1 MKQHLNISTILIM
14 LMSMIGVEAFAH
26 DFEVA
31 NSDGVTIYYV
41 KTSDTEVAVSYQG
54 GYRSSYSDE
63 YTGYVNIP
71 ENVYYDG
78 ITYSVTSIEGA
89 FYECSNLTWVVIPN
103 SVVSIGDYSF
113 QGCTGL
119 SFIIIPES
127 VTTIGYKA
135 FEGCSS
141 LGFIEIP
148 NSVTEIGGSTFKD
161 CTSLSSVIISN
172 SITRINYETF
182 EGCTSLTD
190 VDIPSGVTNIGS
202 YAFKGCTNLT
212 SIVIP
217 NTMTNIISSY
227 YSSDSGPAFTG
238 CTNLTKVTLN
248 SNSIASSYSSFTK
261 IFGEQVTEYILGDEV
276 KSIPSSTFSNCKKL
290 TSVTIGEGVTSI
302 GSNAF
307 YNCEK
312 LTSVTLG
319 SHVTSIDDYAFQ
331 NCYALTSINI
341 PESVTKIGY
350 GAFSSCWA
358 LTSINI
364 PNGSIDNY
372 AFKWC
377 SKLTSVTLGD
387 GVTKIG
393 THAFEYCGLTSI
405 TIPSS
410 VYSISEDAFYSCS
423 DLKQVTINS
432 TVPNLYSK
440 SWRDFFGGQVTE
452 YILGEG
458 VTSIGYQAF
467 SGCSNLTSVT
477 IPSTVTSIGTDAFR
491 GCKNLTSITI
501 PDGVTSI
508 GSYAFYNCS
517 SLTSITIPDGLTT
530 IDNYTFF
537 GCDGLTS
544 VTIPDGITN
553 IYEGA
558 FDNCSGLTS
567 ITIGSGVTSIGRYAF
582 SSCTNLTQVILNS
595 NDIVSATYTEK
606 SDIASIFGTQV
617 KDYLLGDEVQSIGDY
632 AFNSCTDLNSITFG
646 DNIQTIGSN
655 ALPACNYFVNRG
667 TYGLLHLW
675 NAGLEPMETGTT
687 DILYHP
693 SVTVSDVTQT
703 TATVQ
708 LNNINYEDYTFTY
721 GDQEITSTD
730 FTLTGLRP
738 EQPLPCLKASLG
750 EISFSTGD
758 EYTTSAISP
767 FVTYS
772 QSATTI
778 TATGSY
784 IEGDA
789 QVTGQRMTLNGTTE
803 DGNSIKVT
811 KLEPGTT
818 YTVNYEID
826 VAYGDNGQDTYTYT
840 GAADVTTDFVTLTTQ
855 SPKVISAGN
864 VVVSAESNL
873 DDEEA
878 KVGFEWRRMD
888 WGSDFA
894 SNTGKA
900 YFYEGTLEGFIRNLN
915 FADNTLWKCRP
926 YYESEAGKKYY
937 GEWMGIDP
945 MNVGDYE
952 PTVHTYSTV
961 SVDGNTASVKGYVQ
975 RGTDNITSQGF
986 KYWKKTSDVPSVSD
1000 IPSNAKTT
1008 EAKGTVMEASL
1019 TSLDNTSSYDYV
1031 AFATTSEGDTY
1042 YGVIRTLETG
1052 EGRLIPGD
1060 ANGDGVVNVTDIVE
1074 MVNSILGHP
1083 SAKFDPIAAD
1093 VNGDGV
1099 VNVTDIVSVVN
1110 IILSDPVAARELLG
1124 DEEDD

>member
-1 MKQHLNISTILIM
+1 LKILSFENSQIKFGTLLTYSYLLVFFEALKILSFENSQIKFGILLTYSYLCDDITDKMIDMKQHLNISTILIM

-41 KTSDTEVAVSYQG
+41 KTSDTEVAVSFQG
-54 GYRSSYSDE
+54 DYRWSNDNE

-71 ENVYYDG
+71 ESVYYDG
-78 ITYSVTSIEGA
+78 ITYSVTSIGEDA

-103 SVVSIGDYSF
+103 SVVSIGDHSF

-127 VTTIGYKA
+127 VTTIGYSA
-135 FEGCSS
+135 FRSTG
-141 LGFIEIP
+141 LTIVTIP
-148 NSVTEIGGSTFKD
+148 NSVTSLKAWAFQD
-161 CTSLSSVIISN
+161 CTNLTTVTIPNTLDGN
-172 SITRINYETF
+172 SMSYET
-182 EGCTSLTD
+182 
-190 VDIPSGVTNIGS
+190 
-202 YAFKGCTNLT
+202 FKGCTNLT
-212 SIVIP
+212 QV
-217 NTMTNIISSY
+217 N
-227 YSSDSGPAFTG
+227 
-238 CTNLTKVTLN
+238 LN
-248 SNSIASSYSSFTK
+248 SNNIVKNSSVYSF
-261 IFGEQVTEYILGDEV
+261 FGDQVTEYILGDDV
-276 KSIPSSTFSNCKKL
+276 KSIGSTAFSHCTNL
-290 TSVTIGEGVTSI
+290 TSVTIGKGVTEI
-302 GSNAF
+302 GTSAF
-307 YNCEK
+307 QGCTGLTSMDIPANVTKIGAYAFKDCK
-312 LTSVTLG
+312 GLTSVT
-319 SHVTSIDDYAFQ
+319 
-331 NCYALTSINI
+331 
-341 PESVTKIGY
+341 
-350 GAFSSCWA
+350 
-358 LTSINI
+358 I
-364 PNGSIDNY
+364 PNASIGEK
-372 AFKWC
+372 AFDWC
-377 SKLTSVTLGD
+377 SNLTSVTLGD
-387 GVTKIG
+387 GVTSIATK
-393 THAFEYCGLTSI
+393 AFTYCNLTSV
-405 TIPSS
+405 TIPKY
-410 VYSISEDAFYSCS
+410 VFTIGEDAFYCCS

-432 TVPNLYSK
+432 TIVGQLNKLRSY
-440 SWRDFFGGQVTE
+440 FGNQVTE

-458 VTSIGYQAF
+458 VTSIGANAF
-467 SGCSNLTSVT
+467 DYCSDLTSVT
-477 IPSTVTSIGTDAFR
+477 IPSTVTYIGTEAFYR
-491 GCKNLTSITI
+491 CKSLTSIILPEGLTTIGERAFSSSGLTSITIPESVTSIYNSAFYDCDNLATITI

-508 GSYAFYNCS
+508 GESAFS
-517 SLTSITIPDGLTT
+517 S
-530 IDNYTFF
+530 
-537 GCDGLTS
+537 
-544 VTIPDGITN
+544 
-553 IYEGA
+553 
-558 FDNCSGLTS
+558 CSGLTS

-606 SDIASIFGTQV
+606 SDIASIFGAQV
-617 KDYLLGDEVQSIGDY
+617 KDYILGDEVQSIGDY
-632 AFNSCTDLNSITFG
+632 AFNNCADLNSITFG

-655 ALPACNYFVNRG
+655 ALPACNYYVNRG

-675 NAGLEPMETGTT
+675 NAGLDPMETGTT
-687 DILYHP
+687 DILYRP

-772 QSATTI
+772 QSATAI
-778 TATGSY
+778 TATGSF
-784 IEGDA
+784 IKGDA
-789 QVTGQRMTLNGTTE
+789 QVTGQRMILNGTTE

-1031 AFATTSEGDTY
+1031 AFATTSEGETY

>member
-1 MKQHLNISTILIM
+1 MKHLNISTILIM
-14 LMSMIGVEAFAH
+14 LMSMVGVEAFAH

-31 NSDGVTIYYV
+31 NADGVTIYYV

-78 ITYSVTSIEGA
+78 ITYSVTSIGEDA

-103 SVVSIGDYSF
+103 SVVSIGNNSF

-119 SFIIIPES
+119 SFIVIPES
-127 VTTIGYKA
+127 VTSIGSYA
-135 FEGCSS
+135 FSGCSS
-141 LGFIEIP
+141 LGYIEIP

-161 CTSLSSVIISN
+161 CTSLSTVIISN
-172 SITRINYETF
+172 SITRIPYSTF

-190 VDIPSGVTNIGS
+190 VDIPNGVTNIDS
-202 YAFKGCTNLT
+202 NAFKGCTNLA

-217 NTMTNIISSY
+217 NTMKDISNYY
-227 YSSDSGPAFTG
+227 YSSDIGPAFSG

-248 SNSIASSYSSFTK
+248 SNSIASSSSFTK
-261 IFGEQVTEYILGDEV
+261 IFGEQVTEYILGDDV
-276 KSIPSSTFSNCKKL
+276 KTIPSSAFSNCVKL

-302 GSNAF
+302 GS
-307 YNCEK
+307 
-312 LTSVTLG
+312 S
-319 SHVTSIDDYAFQ
+319 AFQ
-331 NCYALTSINI
+331 NCSALTSINI
-341 PESVTKIGY
+341 PESVTSIGRNAFYGCYALTSVNIPESVTKIETATFNG
-350 GAFSSCWA
+350 CRA

-364 PNGSIDNY
+364 PNASIENY
-372 AFKWC
+372 AFSWC

-410 VYSISEDAFYSCS
+410 VNSISEDAFYSCS
-423 DLKQVTINS
+423 DMKQVTINS
-432 TVPNLYSK
+432 TIVGQLNKLSSY
-440 SWRDFFGGQVTE
+440 FGGQVTE

-458 VTSIGYQAF
+458 VTYIGANAF
-467 SGCSNLTSVT
+467 DYCTNLTSVT
-477 IPSTVTSIGTDAFR
+477 IPSTVTYIETEAFNRCKSLTSIILPEGLTTIGEKAFASS
-491 GCKNLTSITI
+491 GLTSITI
-501 PDGVTSI
+501 PEGVTSI
-508 GSYAFYNCS
+508 YRYAFAWCENLS
-517 SLTSITIPDGLTT
+517 TITIPDGVQS
-530 IDNYTFF
+530 ISEGTFS
-537 GCDGLTS
+537 G
-544 VTIPDGITN
+544 
-553 IYEGA
+553 
-558 FDNCSGLTS
+558 CSGLTS
-567 ITIGSGVTSIGRYAF
+567 ITIPKGVTTIGNQAF

-617 KDYLLGDEVQSIGDY
+617 KDYILGDEVQSIGDY
-632 AFNSCTDLNSITFG
+632 AFNSCAALNSITFG

-655 ALPACNYFVNRG
+655 ALPACNYYVNRG

-675 NAGLEPMETGTT
+675 NSGLEPMETGTT

-738 EQPLPCLKASLG
+738 EQSLPCLKASLG
-750 EISFSTGD
+750 EVSFSTGD
-758 EYTTSAISP
+758 DKTTSAISP
-767 FVTYS
+767 FVTCS
-772 QSATTI
+772 QTATAI

-789 QVTGQRMTLNGTTE
+789 HVTGQRMTLNGTTE
-803 DGNSIKVT
+803 DGNNIKVT

-826 VAYGDNGQDTYTYT
+826 VAYGDNEQDTYTYT

-878 KVGFEWRRMD
+878 NVGFEWRRMD
-888 WGSDFA
+888 WGADFA

-937 GEWMGIDP
+937 GEWTGIDP

-952 PTVHTYSTV
+952 PTVHTYSTF

-986 KYWKKTSDVPSVSD
+986 KYWKKTSDAPSVSD

-1052 EGRLIPGD
+1052 EVGLIPGD

-1074 MVNSILGHP
+1074 IVNNILGHP
-1083 SAKFDPIAAD
+1083 SDKFDPIAAD

-1124 DEEDD
+1124 DDYE